1 VTTAIRGLTLA
12 VALAVFVIGG
22 FTGFR
27 LLTADAGDASTTA
40 PTCKDTTIAAGS
52 ELASNVVTVNVFNA
66 STRSG
71 LANRVRID
79 LQKNGFLGGEIGNST
94 SAAKPNRVAILTDD
108 PDDPRV
114 KLVAAQFKNDKKD
127 IEYAPADVPVEDGV
141 TVIVGD
147 NYRGL
152 KDEATTTVKSDR
164 DIKVCVPVVPLP

>member
-1 VTTAIRGLTLA
+1 MTTVVRGLTLT
-12 VALAVFVIGG
+12 VALAIFVVGG
-22 FTGFR
+22 FTGFQ
-27 LLTADAGDASTTA
+27 LLTADAGDTETTTA
-40 PTCKDTTIAAGS
+40 TCKNTVVPSGS

-71 LANRVRID
+71 LANRVVID
-79 LQKNGFLGGEIGNST
+79 LQKNGFLGGTIGNST

-114 KLVAAQFKNDKKD
+114 KLVAAQFKNDKND
-127 IEYAPADVPVEDGV
+127 IEYAAPDVTVESGII
-141 TVIVGD
+141 VIVGD

-152 KDEATTTVKSDR
+152 KDEATTTIKSDR